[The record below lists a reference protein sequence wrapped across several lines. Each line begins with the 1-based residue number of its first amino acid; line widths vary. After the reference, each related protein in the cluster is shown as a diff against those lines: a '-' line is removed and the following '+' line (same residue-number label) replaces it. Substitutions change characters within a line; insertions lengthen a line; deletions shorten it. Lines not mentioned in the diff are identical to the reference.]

1 MIEIEIFSDVIC
13 PWCFIGKARLDA
25 VLRTAVGEG
34 IKLRWRPYQLQ
45 PQIPPEGLDRGLY
58 LTRRYGAQADLAK
71 VPERIVQEALVEG
84 LHLRYDLIKRMP
96 NTRLAHQVLAF
107 AFPYGV
113 QHTLAQI
120 LFEDYFCRG
129 VDVGDIAQLMAA
141 AKQVDLPLEPLQEYL
156 AENRGL
162 EEIEQQRERAAD
174 LGLSGVPGYYLAD
187 RFLLPGAQDQAT
199 MKQIIQR
206 VKDKLVAESTDKQG

>member
-25 VLRTAVGEG
+25 VLQTSVGEG
-34 IKLRWRPYQLQ
+34 INLRWRPYQLQ
-45 PQIPPEGLDRGLY
+45 SQIPPEGLDRGLY

-71 VPERIVQEALVEG
+71 VPERIVQEAKAEG

-129 VDVGDIAQLMAA
+129 VDVGDIEQLMAA
-141 AKQVDLPLEPLQEYL
+141 ANQVDIPLALLQEYL

-162 EEIEQQRERAAD
+162 EEIEQQRKRAAD
-174 LGLSGVPGYYLAD
+174 LGLSGV
-187 RFLLPGAQDQAT
+187 
-199 MKQIIQR
+199 
-206 VKDKLVAESTDKQG
+206 